1 MFRGTPPF
9 LRVILRHRKWAIL
22 AAPLATL
29 TFLYGSYHPEFYQFS
44 PPVEPDD
51 PPPVS
56 RFQHDPLVVQADL
69 SEFPDYY
76 WAITGQT
83 LDSNNDKSS
92 EDQPETDPLQPL
104 SLLFTTSEPQAEISS
119 SEDDFPLPP
128 PPQPPTFTPGIPKPL
143 NEAYTKAIIIAHTK
157 FEQVT
162 WINDPLLNSPP
173 PPYPKQAHRT
183 NTTNWTSY
191 LYSTDDL
198 SPPTIF
204 KPNQHHLHTPLN
216 KGRESLAYLSYIIAQ
231 YDSLPD
237 ISVFMHA
244 HSSSWH
250 DDQFGLDSRT
260 SLSRLN
266 LDRVVVQGYVNLRCW
281 WDPGCPDHIHP
292 FASETDDLVPEERIF
307 RDAWL
312 DIFPWRDIPPSISHT
327 CCSQFALSKER
338 IRAVRLS
345 EYVRLRD
352 WILGT
357 DLEDSVSG
365 RVFEYIWQVVWTGY
379 EILCPVEW
387 VCYCMGYGICFGKGL
402 KKIDGKEE
410 EQEEERNQR
419 GYEEYSVKRDEW
431 TDLNRIV
438 EEFLESEDGFEDGFR
453 MEDIESFVD
462 RVENGEKVDEV
473 VWLESSWD
481 GEADESGKDDA
492 EVDKKEGIGRH
503 ERSRTDTD
511 TNEEDLD
518 LAQRL
523 ADVIVA
529 SRKANKELLPWLMD
543 RMKRA
548 KGEI

>member
-1 MFRGTPPF
+1 IMFRGTPPF

-51 PPPVS
+51 PPS
-56 RFQHDPLVVQADL
+56 
-69 SEFPDYY
+69 
-76 WAITGQT
+76 
-83 LDSNNDKSS
+83 
-92 EDQPETDPLQPL
+92 
-104 SLLFTTSEPQAEISS
+104 
-119 SEDDFPLPP
+119 DDFPLPP
-128 PPQPPTFTPGIPKPL
+128 PQPTFAPGIPKPL

-183 NTTNWTSY
+183 NTTNWISY
-191 LYSTDDL
+191 LYSTDHL

-204 KPNQHHLHTPLN
+204 KPNQYHLHTPLN
-216 KGRESLAYLSYIIAQ
+216 KGRESLAYLSYIISH

-266 LDRVVVQGYVNLRCW
+266 LDRVIAQGYVNLRCW

-292 FASETDDLVPEERIF
+292 FASEIDNLVPEERIF
-307 RDAWL
+307 REAWL

-338 IRAVRLS
+338 IRAVRLG

-387 VCYCMGYGICFGKGL
+387 VCYCMGYGICFGEGL

-410 EQEEERNQR
+410 EEERNQR

-438 EEFLESEDGFEDGFR
+438 EEFLESEGGFEAGFS

-473 VWLESSWD
+473 VRLESWD
-481 GEADESGKDDA
+481 GEADEELKSGKDNA
-492 EVDKKEGIGRH
+492 EKGVGRH

-511 TNEEDLD
+511 KNEGVIAQDQD

-523 ADVIVA
+523 EDVIVA
-529 SRKANKELLPWLMD
+529 SRKANKKLLPWLMD
-543 RMKRA
+543 RRARA